1 MVDLIAAFA
10 GDATLTDVAQNYR
23 KNAIANSGVGRE
35 FIVSVTADAGTLTD
49 AKLNEAI
56 DYITTSH
63 GVDGAGDSAAT
74 VGAIGTVDGTAF
86 APGADTVVHLR
97 VQTSADFA
105 VATFNAAQANT
116 TLAVVTEFKPAK

>member
-1 MVDLIAAFA
+1 MADLIAAFA
-10 GDATLTDVAQNYR
+10 
-23 KNAIANSGVGRE
+23 
-35 FIVSVTADAGTLTD
+35 ADAGTLTD